1 LVFKSSFILPILIS
15 SPKQLLELIIII
27 TGWLVEHQCIIIEYL
42 RWFLVLR
49 KGEEQQPSLLTLDA
63 GALLVNS
70 GGSRCQLWLLLAFIL
85 REAAAVVCAVPG
97 SW

>member
-49 KGEEQQPSLLTLDA
+49 KGEEQQPSLLTL
-63 GALLVNS
+63 
-70 GGSRCQLWLLLAFIL
+70 
-85 REAAAVVCAVPG
+85 
-97 SW
+97 